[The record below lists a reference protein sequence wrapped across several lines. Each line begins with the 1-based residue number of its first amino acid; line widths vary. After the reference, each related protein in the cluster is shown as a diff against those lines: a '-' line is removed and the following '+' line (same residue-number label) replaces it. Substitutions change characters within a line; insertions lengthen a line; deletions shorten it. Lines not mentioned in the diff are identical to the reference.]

1 MGSPKGDPITLKLR
15 DSFDLGAKI
24 LATATLS
31 APKSK
36 RTKKLKVSHNVSFL
50 SALPWIG
57 PALFLIILVVI
68 WPVVILGK
76 TSLTDISNAGTLLN
90 FNGLTNF
97 RTLLANQD
105 LYPVLKRTIFW
116 VFGIVFFTIIL
127 SLPLAQLINQK
138 FPGRKYV
145 RWALIFPWAASVVM
159 TSMIWSWILDAY
171 SGELNLTLTQLGLIS
186 EPIDW
191 VGNPSTSF
199 FFLMWVA
206 VFVSVPFTTF
216 VLLAGLQ
223 SIPHDIIEAASVDGA
238 GSWQIYRRIK
248 FPLLRN
254 SLLIATIINLI
265 NVFNSFPIIWVMT
278 RGGPG
283 YDTDT
288 TTTFAYKL
296 AFIESNMGQSTALG
310 VINFMIILVIV
321 GFYLR
326 ATKATRTEV

>member
-1 MGSPKGDPITLKLR
+1 MSTGLLKN
-15 DSFDLGAKI
+15 SAAKK
-24 LATATLS
+24 
-31 APKSK
+31 P
-36 RTKKLKVSHNVSFL
+36 KKLKVSHNVSFL

-57 PALFLIILVVI
+57 PALILILLVVI
-68 WPVVILGK
+68 WPVIELIR
-76 TSLTDISNAGTLLN
+76 TSFTDISLAGSLLD
-90 FNGLTNF
+90 FNGLTNY
-97 RTLLANQD
+97 RDLLANVD
-105 LYPVLKRTIFW
+105 LYPVARRTLLW
-116 VFGIVFFTIIL
+116 VFGIVFFTVLL

-145 RWALIFPWAASVVM
+145 RWAMIFPWAASVVM
-159 TSMIWSWILDAY
+159 TSMIWTWILDAY

-186 EPIDW
+186 EPVDW
-191 VGNPSTSF
+191 INNPGSSF
-199 FFLMWVA
+199 YFLMWVA
-206 VFVSVPFTTF
+206 VFVSVPFTSF

-223 SIPHDIIEAASVDGA
+223 SIPPDIIEAASVDGA
-238 GSWQIYRRIK
+238 TAWQIYRRIK

-310 VINFMIILVIV
+310 VFNFMVIMVIV

-326 ATKATRTEV
+326 ITKATRTEL

>member
-1 MGSPKGDPITLKLR
+1 LLKN
-15 DSFDLGAKI
+15 SAAKR
-24 LATATLS
+24 
-31 APKSK
+31 P
-36 RTKKLKVSHNVSFL
+36 KKLKVSHNVSFL

-57 PALFLIILVVI
+57 PALLLILLVVI
-68 WPVVILGK
+68 WPVIELIR
-76 TSLTDISNAGTLLN
+76 TSFTDISLAGSLLD
-90 FNGLTNF
+90 FNGLTNY
-97 RTLLANQD
+97 RDLIANVD
-105 LYPVLKRTIFW
+105 LYPVAKRTLLW
-116 VFGIVFFTIIL
+116 VFGIVFFTVLL
-127 SLPLAQLINQK
+127 SLPLAQLINQN

-145 RWALIFPWAASVVM
+145 RWAMIFPWAASVVM
-159 TSMIWSWILDAY
+159 TSMIWTWILDAY

-186 EPIDW
+186 EPVDW
-191 VGNPSTSF
+191 VNNPGSSF
-199 FFLMWVA
+199 YFLMWVA
-206 VFVSVPFTTF
+206 VFVSVPFTSF

-223 SIPHDIIEAASVDGA
+223 SIPSDIIEAASVDGA
-238 GSWQIYRRIK
+238 TSWQIYRRIK

-310 VINFMIILVIV
+310 VFNFMIIMVIV

-326 ATKATRTEV
+326 ITKATRTEL

>member
-1 MGSPKGDPITLKLR
+1 
-15 DSFDLGAKI
+15 
-24 LATATLS
+24 LATATS
-31 APKSK
+31 SETKPQ

-57 PALFLIILVVI
+57 PALFLIILGVI
-68 WPVVILGK
+68 WPVVILVR
-76 TSLTDISNAGTLLN
+76 TSFTDISLAGTLLN
-90 FNGLTNF
+90 FNGL
-97 RTLLANQD
+97 ANYRDLFANVD
-105 LYPVLKRTIFW
+105 LYPVLRRTFFW
-116 VFGIVFFTIIL
+116 VFGIVFFTIAL
-127 SLPLAQLINQK
+127 SLPLAQLINQN
-138 FPGRKYV
+138 FPGRKFV

-159 TSMIWSWILDAY
+159 TSMIWTWILDAY
-171 SGELNLTLTQLGLIS
+171 SGELNLTLSELGLIS
-186 EPIDW
+186 EPVDW

-199 FFLMWVA
+199 YFLMWVA
-206 VFVSVPFTTF
+206 VFVSIPFTTF

-223 SIPHDIIEAASVDGA
+223 SIPNDIVEAASVDGA
-238 GSWQIYRRIK
+238 TSWQIYRRIK

-310 VINFMIILVIV
+310 VLNFGIILIVV
-321 GFYLR
+321 GFYLK

>member
-1 MGSPKGDPITLKLR
+1 M
-15 DSFDLGAKI
+15 
-24 LATATLS
+24 ATATLS
-31 APKSK
+31 ETKPKRSK
-36 RTKKLKVSHNVSFL
+36 KSQVSQNVSFL

-57 PALFLIILVVI
+57 PALFLIIMVVI
-68 WPVVILGK
+68 WPVVILVR
-76 TSLTDISNAGTLLN
+76 TSFTDISLAGSLLD
-90 FNGLTNF
+90 FNGLQNYRDLF
-97 RTLLANQD
+97 ANMD
-105 LYPVLKRTIFW
+105 LYPVLRRTVLW
-116 VFGIVFFTIIL
+116 VFGIVFFTIAL
-127 SLPLAQLINQK
+127 SLPLAQLINQT
-138 FPGRKYV
+138 FPGRRFV

-171 SGELNLTLTQLGLIS
+171 SGELNLTLTQLGLIT
-186 EPIDW
+186 EPVDW
-191 VGNPSTSF
+191 IGNPGTSF
-199 FFLMWVA
+199 YFLMWVA
-206 VFVSVPFTTF
+206 VFVSIPFTTF

-223 SIPHDIIEAASVDGA
+223 SIPSDIVEAASVDGA
-238 GSWQIYRRIK
+238 SSWQIYRKIK

-288 TTTFAYKL
+288 SITFAYKL

-310 VINFMIILVIV
+310 VLNFILILIVV
-321 GFYLR
+321 GFYLK

>member
-1 MGSPKGDPITLKLR
+1 LSTGLLKN
-15 DSFDLGAKI
+15 SAAKK
-24 LATATLS
+24 
-31 APKSK
+31 P
-36 RTKKLKVSHNVSFL
+36 KKLKVSHNVSFL

-57 PALFLIILVVI
+57 PALILILLVVI
-68 WPVVILGK
+68 WPVIELIR
-76 TSLTDISNAGTLLN
+76 TSFTDISLAGSLLD
-90 FNGLTNF
+90 FNGLTNY
-97 RTLLANQD
+97 RDLLANVD
-105 LYPVLKRTIFW
+105 LYPVARRTLLW
-116 VFGIVFFTIIL
+116 VFGIVFFTVLL

-145 RWALIFPWAASVVM
+145 RWAMIFPWAASVVM
-159 TSMIWSWILDAY
+159 TSMIWTWILDAY

-186 EPIDW
+186 EPVDW
-191 VGNPSTSF
+191 INNPGSSF
-199 FFLMWVA
+199 YFLMWVA
-206 VFVSVPFTTF
+206 VFVSVPFTSF

-223 SIPHDIIEAASVDGA
+223 SIPPDIIEAASVDGA
-238 GSWQIYRRIK
+238 TAWQIYRRIK

-310 VINFMIILVIV
+310 VFNFMVIMVIV

-326 ATKATRTEV
+326 ITKATRTEL

>member
-1 MGSPKGDPITLKLR
+1 MLKN
-15 DSFDLGAKI
+15 SAAKR
-24 LATATLS
+24 
-31 APKSK
+31 P
-36 RTKKLKVSHNVSFL
+36 KKLKVSHNVSFL

-57 PALFLIILVVI
+57 PALLLILLVVI
-68 WPVVILGK
+68 WPVIELIR
-76 TSLTDISNAGTLLN
+76 TSFTDISLAGSLLD
-90 FNGLTNF
+90 FNGLTNY
-97 RTLLANQD
+97 RDLIANVD
-105 LYPVLKRTIFW
+105 LYPVAKRTILW
-116 VFGIVFFTIIL
+116 VFGIVFFTVLL
-127 SLPLAQLINQK
+127 SLPLAQLINQN

-145 RWALIFPWAASVVM
+145 RWAMIFPWAASVVM
-159 TSMIWSWILDAY
+159 TSMIWTWILDAY

-186 EPIDW
+186 EPVDW
-191 VGNPSTSF
+191 VNNPGSSF
-199 FFLMWVA
+199 YFLMWVA
-206 VFVSVPFTTF
+206 VFVSVPFTSF

-223 SIPHDIIEAASVDGA
+223 SIPSDIIEAASVDGA
-238 GSWQIYRRIK
+238 TAWQIYRRIK

-310 VINFMIILVIV
+310 VFNFMIIMVIV

-326 ATKATRTEV
+326 ITKATRTEL

>member
-1 MGSPKGDPITLKLR
+1 M
-15 DSFDLGAKI
+15 
-24 LATATLS
+24 ATATLS
-31 APKSK
+31 ETKSG
-36 RTKKLKVSHNVSFL
+36 RTKKLKVSHKVSFL

-68 WPVVILGK
+68 WPVVILVR
-76 TSLTDISNAGTLLN
+76 TSFTDISLAGTLLN
-90 FNGLTNF
+90 FNGL
-97 RTLLANQD
+97 ANYRDLFANVD
-105 LYPVLKRTIFW
+105 LYPVLRRTFFW
-116 VFGIVFFTIIL
+116 VFGIVFFTIAL
-127 SLPLAQLINQK
+127 SLPLAQLINQN
-138 FPGRKYV
+138 FPGRKFV

-159 TSMIWSWILDAY
+159 TSMIWTWILDAY
-171 SGELNLTLTQLGLIS
+171 SGELNLTLSELGLIS
-186 EPIDW
+186 EPVDW

-199 FFLMWVA
+199 YFLMWVA
-206 VFVSVPFTTF
+206 VFVSIPFTTF

-223 SIPHDIIEAASVDGA
+223 SIPNDIVEAASVDGA
-238 GSWQIYRRIK
+238 TSWQIYRRIK

-310 VINFMIILVIV
+310 VLNFGIILIVV
-321 GFYLR
+321 GFYLK

>member
-1 MGSPKGDPITLKLR
+1 MSIGLLKN
-15 DSFDLGAKI
+15 S
-24 LATATLS
+24 AT
-31 APKSK
+31 K
-36 RTKKLKVSHNVSFL
+36 RPKKLKVSHNVSLL

-57 PALFLIILVVI
+57 PALILILLVVI
-68 WPVVILGK
+68 WPVIELIR
-76 TSLTDISNAGTLLN
+76 TSFTDISLAGSLLD
-90 FNGLTNF
+90 FNGLTNY
-97 RTLLANQD
+97 RDLLANTD
-105 LYPVLKRTIFW
+105 LYPVARRTLLW
-116 VFGIVFFTIIL
+116 VFGIVFFTVLL
-127 SLPLAQLINQK
+127 SLPLAQLINQN

-145 RWALIFPWAASVVM
+145 RWAMIFPWAASVVM
-159 TSMIWSWILDAY
+159 TSMIWTWILDAY

-186 EPIDW
+186 EPVDW
-191 VGNPSTSF
+191 VNNPGSSF
-199 FFLMWVA
+199 YFLMWVA
-206 VFVSVPFTTF
+206 VFVSVPFTSF

-223 SIPHDIIEAASVDGA
+223 SIPSDIIEAASVDGA
-238 GSWQIYRRIK
+238 TAWQIYRRIK

-310 VINFMIILVIV
+310 VFNFMVIMVIV

-326 ATKATRTEV
+326 ITKATRTEL

>member
-1 MGSPKGDPITLKLR
+1 LSTGLLKN
-15 DSFDLGAKI
+15 SAAK
-24 LATATLS
+24 T
-31 APKSK
+31 P
-36 RTKKLKVSHNVSFL
+36 KKLKVSHNVSFL

-57 PALFLIILVVI
+57 PALILILLVVI
-68 WPVVILGK
+68 WPVIELIR
-76 TSLTDISNAGTLLN
+76 TSFTDITLAGSLLD
-90 FNGLTNF
+90 FNGLTNY
-97 RTLLANQD
+97 RDLLANVD
-105 LYPVLKRTIFW
+105 LYPVARRTLLW
-116 VFGIVFFTIIL
+116 VFGIVFFTVLL
-127 SLPLAQLINQK
+127 SLPLAQLINQN

-145 RWALIFPWAASVVM
+145 RWAMIFPWAASVVM
-159 TSMIWSWILDAY
+159 TSMIWTWILDAY

-186 EPIDW
+186 EPVDW
-191 VGNPSTSF
+191 INNPGSSF
-199 FFLMWVA
+199 YFLMWVA
-206 VFVSVPFTTF
+206 VFVSVPFTSF

-223 SIPHDIIEAASVDGA
+223 SIPSDIIEAASVDGA
-238 GSWQIYRRIK
+238 TAWQIYRRIK

-254 SLLIATIINLI
+254 ALLIATMINLI

-310 VINFMIILVIV
+310 VFNFMIILVIV

-326 ATKATRTEV
+326 ITKATRTEL

>member
-1 MGSPKGDPITLKLR
+1 MSIGLLKN
-15 DSFDLGAKI
+15 SAAKR
-24 LATATLS
+24 
-31 APKSK
+31 P
-36 RTKKLKVSHNVSFL
+36 KKLKVSHNVSFL

-57 PALFLIILVVI
+57 PALILILLVVI
-68 WPVVILGK
+68 WPVIELIR
-76 TSLTDISNAGTLLN
+76 TSFTDITLAGSLLD
-90 FNGLTNF
+90 FNGLTNY
-97 RTLLANQD
+97 RDLIANVD
-105 LYPVLKRTIFW
+105 LYPVAKRTLLW
-116 VFGIVFFTIIL
+116 VFGIVFFTVLL
-127 SLPLAQLINQK
+127 SLPLAQLINQN

-145 RWALIFPWAASVVM
+145 RWAMIFPWAASVVM
-159 TSMIWSWILDAY
+159 TSMIWTWILDAY

-186 EPIDW
+186 EPVDW
-191 VGNPSTSF
+191 INNPGSSF
-199 FFLMWVA
+199 YFLMWVA
-206 VFVSVPFTTF
+206 VFVSVPFTSF

-223 SIPHDIIEAASVDGA
+223 SIPSDIIEAASGDGA
-238 GSWQIYRRIK
+238 TAWQIYRRIK

-310 VINFMIILVIV
+310 VFNFMIIMVIV

-326 ATKATRTEV
+326 ITKATRTEL

>member
-1 MGSPKGDPITLKLR
+1 MSTGLLKN
-15 DSFDLGAKI
+15 SAAKR
-24 LATATLS
+24 
-31 APKSK
+31 P
-36 RTKKLKVSHNVSFL
+36 KKLKVSHNVSFL

-57 PALFLIILVVI
+57 PALLLILLVVI
-68 WPVVILGK
+68 WPVIELIR
-76 TSLTDISNAGTLLN
+76 TSFTDISLAGSLLD
-90 FNGLTNF
+90 FNGLTNY
-97 RTLLANQD
+97 RDLIANVD
-105 LYPVLKRTIFW
+105 LYPVAKRTLLW
-116 VFGIVFFTIIL
+116 VFGIVFFTVLL
-127 SLPLAQLINQK
+127 SLPLAQLINQN

-145 RWALIFPWAASVVM
+145 RWAMIFPWAASVVM
-159 TSMIWSWILDAY
+159 TSMIWTWILDAY

-186 EPIDW
+186 EPVDW
-191 VGNPSTSF
+191 VNNPGSSF
-199 FFLMWVA
+199 YFLMWVA
-206 VFVSVPFTTF
+206 VFVSIPFTSF

-223 SIPHDIIEAASVDGA
+223 SIPSDIIEAASVDGA
-238 GSWQIYRRIK
+238 TSWQIYRRIK

-310 VINFMIILVIV
+310 VFNFMIIMVIV

-326 ATKATRTEV
+326 ITKATRTEL

>member
-1 MGSPKGDPITLKLR
+1 LSTGLLKN
-15 DSFDLGAKI
+15 SAAK
-24 LATATLS
+24 T
-31 APKSK
+31 P
-36 RTKKLKVSHNVSFL
+36 KKLKVSHNVSFL

-57 PALFLIILVVI
+57 PALILILLVVI
-68 WPVVILGK
+68 WPVIELIR
-76 TSLTDISNAGTLLN
+76 TSFTDITLAGSLLD
-90 FNGLTNF
+90 FNGLTNY
-97 RTLLANQD
+97 RDLLANVD
-105 LYPVLKRTIFW
+105 LYPVARRTLLW
-116 VFGIVFFTIIL
+116 VFGIVFFTVLL
-127 SLPLAQLINQK
+127 SLPLAQLINQN

-145 RWALIFPWAASVVM
+145 RWAMIFPWAASVVM
-159 TSMIWSWILDAY
+159 TSMIWTWILDAY

-186 EPIDW
+186 EPVDW
-191 VGNPSTSF
+191 INNPGSSF
-199 FFLMWVA
+199 YFLMWVA
-206 VFVSVPFTTF
+206 VFVSVPFTSF

-223 SIPHDIIEAASVDGA
+223 SIPSDIIEAASVDGA
-238 GSWQIYRRIK
+238 TAWQIYRRIK

-310 VINFMIILVIV
+310 VFNFMIIMVIV

-326 ATKATRTEV
+326 ITKATRTEL

>member
-1 MGSPKGDPITLKLR
+1 LSIGLLKN
-15 DSFDLGAKI
+15 SAAKR
-24 LATATLS
+24 
-31 APKSK
+31 P
-36 RTKKLKVSHNVSFL
+36 KKLKVSHNVSFL

-57 PALFLIILVVI
+57 PALLLILLVVI
-68 WPVVILGK
+68 WPVIELIR
-76 TSLTDISNAGTLLN
+76 TSFTDISLAGSLLD
-90 FNGLTNF
+90 FNGLTNY
-97 RTLLANQD
+97 RDLIANVD
-105 LYPVLKRTIFW
+105 LYPVAKRTLLW
-116 VFGIVFFTIIL
+116 VFGIVFFTVLL
-127 SLPLAQLINQK
+127 SLPLAQLINQN

-145 RWALIFPWAASVVM
+145 RWAMIFPWAASVVM
-159 TSMIWSWILDAY
+159 TSMIWTWILDAY

-186 EPIDW
+186 EPVDW
-191 VGNPSTSF
+191 INNPGSSF
-199 FFLMWVA
+199 YFLMWVA
-206 VFVSVPFTTF
+206 VFVSVPFTSF

-223 SIPHDIIEAASVDGA
+223 SITSDIIEAASVDGA
-238 GSWQIYRRIK
+238 TAWQIYRRIK

-310 VINFMIILVIV
+310 VFNFMIIMVIV

-326 ATKATRTEV
+326 ITKATRTEL

>member
-1 MGSPKGDPITLKLR
+1 
-15 DSFDLGAKI
+15 

-31 APKSK
+31 ETKSG

-68 WPVVILGK
+68 WPVVILVR
-76 TSLTDISNAGTLLN
+76 TSFTDISLAGTLLN
-90 FNGLTNF
+90 FNGL
-97 RTLLANQD
+97 ANYRDLFANVD
-105 LYPVLKRTIFW
+105 LYPVLRRTLFW
-116 VFGIVFFTIIL
+116 VFGIVFFTIAL
-127 SLPLAQLINQK
+127 SLPLAQLINQN
-138 FPGRKYV
+138 FPGRKFV

-159 TSMIWSWILDAY
+159 TSMIWTWILDAY
-171 SGELNLTLTQLGLIS
+171 SGELNLTLSELGLIS
-186 EPIDW
+186 EPVDW

-199 FFLMWVA
+199 YFLMWVA
-206 VFVSVPFTTF
+206 VFVSIPFTTF

-223 SIPHDIIEAASVDGA
+223 SIPNDIVEAASVDGA
-238 GSWQIYRRIK
+238 TSWQIYRRIK

-310 VINFMIILVIV
+310 VLNFGIILIVV
-321 GFYLR
+321 GFYLK

>member
-1 MGSPKGDPITLKLR
+1 MLKN
-15 DSFDLGAKI
+15 SAAKR
-24 LATATLS
+24 
-31 APKSK
+31 P
-36 RTKKLKVSHNVSFL
+36 KKLKVSHNVSFL

-57 PALFLIILVVI
+57 PALVLILLVVI
-68 WPVVILGK
+68 WPVIELIR
-76 TSLTDISNAGTLLN
+76 TSFTDISLAGSLLD
-90 FNGLTNF
+90 FNGLANY
-97 RTLLANQD
+97 RDLLANTD
-105 LYPVLKRTIFW
+105 LYPVVKRTLLW
-116 VFGIVFFTIIL
+116 VFGIVFFTVLL
-127 SLPLAQLINQK
+127 SLPLAQLINQN

-145 RWALIFPWAASVVM
+145 RWAMIFPWAASVVM
-159 TSMIWSWILDAY
+159 TSMIWTWILDAY

-186 EPIDW
+186 EPVDW
-191 VGNPSTSF
+191 VNNPGSSF
-199 FFLMWVA
+199 YFLMWVA

-223 SIPHDIIEAASVDGA
+223 SIPADIVEAASVDGA
-238 GSWQIYRRIK
+238 THWQIYRRIK

-254 SLLIATIINLI
+254 SLLIASIINII

-283 YDTDT
+283 YETDT

-310 VINFMIILVIV
+310 VFNFMIIMVIV

-326 ATKATRTEV
+326 VTKATRTEL

>member
-1 MGSPKGDPITLKLR
+1 M
-15 DSFDLGAKI
+15 
-24 LATATLS
+24 ATATLS
-31 APKSK
+31 ASKSK

-76 TSLTDISNAGTLLN
+76 TSITDISNAGTLLN

-97 RTLLANQD
+97 RELLANQD

-199 FFLMWVA
+199 YFLMWVA
-206 VFVSVPFTTF
+206 IFVSIPFTTF

-223 SIPHDIIEAASVDGA
+223 SIPHDIVEAASVDGA

-310 VINFMIILVIV
+310 VINFMIILVVV

>member
-1 MGSPKGDPITLKLR
+1 MLKN
-15 DSFDLGAKI
+15 SAAKR
-24 LATATLS
+24 
-31 APKSK
+31 P
-36 RTKKLKVSHNVSFL
+36 KKLKVSHNVSFL

-57 PALFLIILVVI
+57 PALVLILLVVI
-68 WPVVILGK
+68 WPVIELIR
-76 TSLTDISNAGTLLN
+76 TSFTDISLAGSLLD
-90 FNGLTNF
+90 FNGLANY
-97 RTLLANQD
+97 RDLLANTD
-105 LYPVLKRTIFW
+105 LYPVVKRTLLW
-116 VFGIVFFTIIL
+116 VFGIVFFTVLL
-127 SLPLAQLINQK
+127 SLPLAQLINQN

-145 RWALIFPWAASVVM
+145 RWAMIFPWAASVVM
-159 TSMIWSWILDAY
+159 TSMIWTWILDAY

-186 EPIDW
+186 EPVDW
-191 VGNPSTSF
+191 VNNPGSSF
-199 FFLMWVA
+199 YFLMWVA

-223 SIPHDIIEAASVDGA
+223 SIPADIVEAASVDGA
-238 GSWQIYRRIK
+238 THWQIYRRIK

-254 SLLIATIINLI
+254 SLLIASIINII

-283 YDTDT
+283 YETDT

-310 VINFMIILVIV
+310 VFNFMVIMVIV

-326 ATKATRTEV
+326 ITKATRTEL

>member
-1 MGSPKGDPITLKLR
+1 MLKN
-15 DSFDLGAKI
+15 SAAKR
-24 LATATLS
+24 
-31 APKSK
+31 P
-36 RTKKLKVSHNVSFL
+36 KKLKVSHNVSFL

-57 PALFLIILVVI
+57 PALILILLVVI
-68 WPVVILGK
+68 WPVIELIR
-76 TSLTDISNAGTLLN
+76 TSFTDISLAGSLLD
-90 FNGLTNF
+90 FNGLTNY
-97 RTLLANQD
+97 RDLIANVD
-105 LYPVLKRTIFW
+105 LYPVAKRTLLW
-116 VFGIVFFTIIL
+116 VFGIVFFTVLL
-127 SLPLAQLINQK
+127 SLPLAQLINQN

-145 RWALIFPWAASVVM
+145 RWAMIFPWAASVVM
-159 TSMIWSWILDAY
+159 TSMIWTWILDAY

-186 EPIDW
+186 EPVDW
-191 VGNPSTSF
+191 INNPGSSF
-199 FFLMWVA
+199 YFLMWVA
-206 VFVSVPFTTF
+206 VFVSVPFTSF

-223 SIPHDIIEAASVDGA
+223 SIPSDIIEAASVDGA
-238 GSWQIYRRIK
+238 TAWQIYRRIK

-310 VINFMIILVIV
+310 VFNFMIIMVIV

-326 ATKATRTEV
+326 ITKATRTEL

>member
-1 MGSPKGDPITLKLR
+1 
-15 DSFDLGAKI
+15 

-31 APKSK
+31 ETKPKRSK
-36 RTKKLKVSHNVSFL
+36 KSQVSQNVSFL

-57 PALFLIILVVI
+57 PALFLIIMVVI
-68 WPVVILGK
+68 WPVVILVR
-76 TSLTDISNAGTLLN
+76 TSFTDISLAGSLLD
-90 FNGLTNF
+90 FNGLQNYRDLF
-97 RTLLANQD
+97 ANMD
-105 LYPVLKRTIFW
+105 LYPVLRRTVLW
-116 VFGIVFFTIIL
+116 VFGIVFFTIAL
-127 SLPLAQLINQK
+127 SLPLAQLINQS
-138 FPGRKYV
+138 FPGRRFV

-171 SGELNLTLTQLGLIS
+171 SGELNLTLTQLGLIT
-186 EPIDW
+186 EPVDW
-191 VGNPSTSF
+191 IGNPGTSF
-199 FFLMWVA
+199 YFLMWVA
-206 VFVSVPFTTF
+206 VFVSIPFTTF

-223 SIPHDIIEAASVDGA
+223 SIPNDIVEAASVDGA
-238 GSWQIYRRIK
+238 SSWQIYRKIK

-288 TTTFAYKL
+288 SITFAYKL

-310 VINFMIILVIV
+310 VLNFILILIVV
-321 GFYLR
+321 GFYLK

>member
-1 MGSPKGDPITLKLR
+1 LSIGLLKN
-15 DSFDLGAKI
+15 SAAKR
-24 LATATLS
+24 
-31 APKSK
+31 P
-36 RTKKLKVSHNVSFL
+36 KKLKVSHNVSFL

-57 PALFLIILVVI
+57 PALILILLVVI
-68 WPVVILGK
+68 WPVIELIR
-76 TSLTDISNAGTLLN
+76 TSFTDISLAGSLLD
-90 FNGLTNF
+90 FNGLTNY
-97 RTLLANQD
+97 RDLLANVD
-105 LYPVLKRTIFW
+105 LYPVAKRTLLW
-116 VFGIVFFTIIL
+116 VFGIVFFTVLL
-127 SLPLAQLINQK
+127 SLPLAQLINQN

-145 RWALIFPWAASVVM
+145 RWAMIFPWAASVVM
-159 TSMIWSWILDAY
+159 TSMIWTWILDAY

-186 EPIDW
+186 EPVDW
-191 VGNPSTSF
+191 INNPGSSF
-199 FFLMWVA
+199 YFLMWVA
-206 VFVSVPFTTF
+206 VFVSVPFTSF

-223 SIPHDIIEAASVDGA
+223 SIPSDIIEAASVDGA
-238 GSWQIYRRIK
+238 TAWQIYRRIK

-310 VINFMIILVIV
+310 VFNFMIIMVIV

-326 ATKATRTEV
+326 ITKATRTEL

>member
-1 MGSPKGDPITLKLR
+1 MSTGLLKN
-15 DSFDLGAKI
+15 SAAK
-24 LATATLS
+24 T
-31 APKSK
+31 P
-36 RTKKLKVSHNVSFL
+36 KKLKVSHNVSFL

-57 PALFLIILVVI
+57 PALILILLVVI
-68 WPVVILGK
+68 WPVIELIR
-76 TSLTDISNAGTLLN
+76 TSFTDITLAGSLLD
-90 FNGLTNF
+90 FNGLTNY
-97 RTLLANQD
+97 RDLLANVD
-105 LYPVLKRTIFW
+105 LYPVARRTLLW
-116 VFGIVFFTIIL
+116 VFGIVFFTVLL
-127 SLPLAQLINQK
+127 SLPLAQLINQN

-145 RWALIFPWAASVVM
+145 RWAMIFPWAASVVM
-159 TSMIWSWILDAY
+159 TSMIWTWILDAY

-186 EPIDW
+186 EPVDW
-191 VGNPSTSF
+191 INNPGSSF
-199 FFLMWVA
+199 YFLMWVA
-206 VFVSVPFTTF
+206 VFVSVPFTSF

-223 SIPHDIIEAASVDGA
+223 SIPSDIIEAASVDGA
-238 GSWQIYRRIK
+238 TAWQIYRRIK

-310 VINFMIILVIV
+310 VFNFMIILVIV

-326 ATKATRTEV
+326 ITKATRTEL

>member
-1 MGSPKGDPITLKLR
+1 MSTGLLKN
-15 DSFDLGAKI
+15 SAAKK
-24 LATATLS
+24 
-31 APKSK
+31 P
-36 RTKKLKVSHNVSFL
+36 KKLKVSYNVSFL

-57 PALFLIILVVI
+57 PALILILLVVI
-68 WPVVILGK
+68 WPVIELIR
-76 TSLTDISNAGTLLN
+76 TSFTDISLAGSLLD
-90 FNGLTNF
+90 FNGLTNY
-97 RTLLANQD
+97 RDLLANVD
-105 LYPVLKRTIFW
+105 LYPVAKRTLLW
-116 VFGIVFFTIIL
+116 VFGIVFFTVLL
-127 SLPLAQLINQK
+127 SLPLAQLINQN

-145 RWALIFPWAASVVM
+145 RWAMIFPWAASVVM
-159 TSMIWSWILDAY
+159 TSMIWTWILDAY

-186 EPIDW
+186 EPVDW
-191 VGNPSTSF
+191 VNNPGSSF
-199 FFLMWVA
+199 YFLMWVA
-206 VFVSVPFTTF
+206 VFVSVPFTSF

-223 SIPHDIIEAASVDGA
+223 SIPPDIIEAASVDGA
-238 GSWQIYRRIK
+238 TAWQIYRRIK

-310 VINFMIILVIV
+310 VFNFMVIMVIV

-326 ATKATRTEV
+326 ITKATRTEL

>member
-1 MGSPKGDPITLKLR
+1 MLKN
-15 DSFDLGAKI
+15 SAAKR
-24 LATATLS
+24 
-31 APKSK
+31 P
-36 RTKKLKVSHNVSFL
+36 KKLKVSHNVSFL

-57 PALFLIILVVI
+57 PALLLILLVVI
-68 WPVVILGK
+68 WPVIELIR
-76 TSLTDISNAGTLLN
+76 TSFTDISLAGSLLD
-90 FNGLTNF
+90 FNGLTNY
-97 RTLLANQD
+97 RDLIANVD
-105 LYPVLKRTIFW
+105 LYPVAKRTLLW
-116 VFGIVFFTIIL
+116 VFGIVFFTVLL
-127 SLPLAQLINQK
+127 SLPLAQLINQN

-145 RWALIFPWAASVVM
+145 RWAMIFPWAASVVM
-159 TSMIWSWILDAY
+159 TSMIWTWILDAY

-186 EPIDW
+186 EPVDW
-191 VGNPSTSF
+191 VNNPGSSF
-199 FFLMWVA
+199 YFLMWVA
-206 VFVSVPFTTF
+206 VFVSVPFTSF

-223 SIPHDIIEAASVDGA
+223 SIPSDIIEAASVDGA
-238 GSWQIYRRIK
+238 TSWQIYRRIK

-310 VINFMIILVIV
+310 VFNFMIIMVIV

-326 ATKATRTEV
+326 ITKATRTEL

>member
-1 MGSPKGDPITLKLR
+1 M
-15 DSFDLGAKI
+15 
-24 LATATLS
+24 ATATLS
-31 APKSK
+31 ETKSK
-36 RTKKLKVSHNVSFL
+36 RTKKSQVSQNVTFL

-57 PALFLIILVVI
+57 PALFLIIMVVI
-68 WPVVILGK
+68 WPVVILVR
-76 TSLTDISNAGTLLN
+76 TSFTDISLAGSLLD
-90 FNGLTNF
+90 FNGIQNYRDLF
-97 RTLLANQD
+97 ANMD
-105 LYPVLKRTIFW
+105 LYPVLRRTILW
-116 VFGIVFFTIIL
+116 VFGIVFFTIAL
-127 SLPLAQLINQK
+127 SLPLAQLINQS
-138 FPGRKYV
+138 FPGRRFV

-171 SGELNLTLTQLGLIS
+171 SGELNLTLTQLGLIT
-186 EPIDW
+186 EPVDW
-191 VGNPSTSF
+191 IGNPGTSF
-199 FFLMWVA
+199 YFLMWVA
-206 VFVSVPFTTF
+206 VFVSIPFTTF

-223 SIPHDIIEAASVDGA
+223 SIPNDIVEAASVDGA
-238 GSWQIYRRIK
+238 SSWQIYRKIK

-288 TTTFAYKL
+288 SITFAYKL

-310 VINFMIILVIV
+310 VLNFILILIVV
-321 GFYLR
+321 GFYLK